1 MKRLAFLLLTGAV
14 LPLACSN
21 PERSRL
27 ERGMEFARLNLERTR
42 RDPAAQLSLASMAE
56 MGGTLVQY
64 LAANAAPDADLPRFT
79 EGRPEAPWTV
89 VLRQMGGGVVVLE
102 GYGEDLSRP
111 VLVDTARIATGPMR

>member
-1 MKRLAFLLLTGAV
+1 MNRLRIVLLACLL

-27 ERGMEFARLNLERTR
+27 ERGMEFARLNLERAG
-42 RDPAAQLSLASMAE
+42 RDPAAQMSLASMAE

-64 LAANAAPDADLPRFT
+64 LAANAAPNADLPRFT

-89 VLRQMGGGVVVLE
+89 VLRQTGGGVVILE

-111 VLVDTARIATGPMR
+111 VLVDTARIASFAGR

>member
-1 MKRLAFLLLTGAV
+1 MNRLAVFLTTVAL

-27 ERGMEFARLNLERTR
+27 ERGMEFARLNLEATQRNI
-42 RDPAAQLSLASMAE
+42 AARMSLQSTAE

-64 LAANAAPDADLPRFT
+64 LAANAAPNADLPRFA

-89 VLRQMGGGVVVLE
+89 VLRQMGGGVVILE

-111 VLVDTARIATGPMR
+111 MLVDTARIATSPAR